1 MIKYGHHGVSMIFF
15 LSSKH
20 DLKNLE
26 PLRKNDL
33 GNESR
38 VQMSFNYKNKQCQK
52 LCATDSLKERKALEK
67 LHNSFL
73 NPQCQ

>member
-15 LSSKH
+15 IVETY
-20 DLKNLE
+20 LKNLE
-26 PLRKNDL
+26 PLRKKDL

-67 LHNSFL
+67 WHNSFL